1 MGDADPPGRPTA
13 TDDAV
18 TDADAP
24 APGADPADREPAE
37 PLELRPPTPSVFAPA
52 EVPAGL
58 VSGRWVVLLRDVI
71 LGGQDG
77 LVNVL
82 GLSLGLAAATGDSR
96 VILTAGIAAAMAESI
111 AMSGVAF
118 TASGAESSW
127 ARLVGERA
135 RDRMADRAA
144 VRAAGIGS
152 ALRADGWPD
161 DRVAAVGSVL
171 AAEREGWLAEVDE
184 LRVAL
189 APVRERH
196 PGRAA
201 ALVGVSTLL
210 GSSIPLA
217 PFLFLPVEAA
227 VVVSLV
233 VGASVLAVV
242 GGLRARA
249 VGGRPLRPALEMV
262 AIGLLSALAGFVI
275 GVLLR
280 APAA

>member
-1 MGDADPPGRPTA
+1 VDDAARPDRKPPDPP
-13 TDDAV
+13 
-18 TDADAP
+18 
-24 APGADPADREPAE
+24 DPPDP
-37 PLELRPPTPSVFAPA
+37 RPPAPSVFAPA

-82 GLSLGLAAATGDSR
+82 GLSLGLAAATGDAR

-111 AMSGVAF
+111 AMAGVAF
-118 TASGAESSW
+118 TASGAEGSW
-127 ARLVGERA
+127 ARLVGERS
-135 RDRMADRAA
+135 RGEMAGRAG

-161 DRVAAVGSVL
+161 DRVAVVGAVL
-171 AAEREGWLAEVDE
+171 AAERDGWLAEVDD
-184 LRVAL
+184 LRAAL

-196 PGRAA
+196 PARAA
-201 ALVGVSTLL
+201 AIVGVSTLV

-217 PFLFLPVEAA
+217 PFVVLPVEIA
-227 VVVSLV
+227 VAVSLV
-233 VGASVLAVV
+233 VGASVLAIV

-262 AIGLLSALAGFVI
+262 AIGLLSALAGFAI
-275 GVLLR
+275 GILLR